1 MTAPA
6 APAATRPGRGAPL
19 VGAVAPPPRPSRL
32 AIRALS
38 AAVVVVVVGAFWSVD
53 ISWGR
58 LADLPSEVVRYLWL
72 MFSAPDWSALPEALR
87 QTWRSVAMAWL
98 GTVLGILVATP
109 LSLLAARGHGPAP
122 VRGALRLVFAVIRAV
137 PEIIIAIVI
146 LSVTGLTPLTGALA
160 LAVNGVG
167 TLGKWGY
174 EAIEGIGRGPVEAVR
189 AAGGSGAHVLRW
201 GVWPEVLPAFGSFWL
216 YRFEINVRSS
226 AVLGLIGVGG
236 IGDMLTS
243 YTQYR
248 QWSTVGVLLIVVVV
262 VTVAIDAA
270 SGALRRRIMEGA
282 RARAVQP

>member
-6 APAATRPGRGAPL
+6 AAPAAARPALLAPVL
-19 VGAVAPPPRPSRL
+19 PPRPSRIGL
-32 AIRALS
+32 RLLS
-38 AAVVVVVVGAFWSVD
+38 GAVVAVVVLAFWSVD
-53 ISWGR
+53 IAWDR
-58 LADLPSEVVRYLWL
+58 VTDLPAEIVRYLGL
-72 MFSAPDWSALPEALR
+72 MFADPEWSKLPEALA
-87 QTWRSVAMAWL
+87 QTWKSVAMAWL
-98 GTVLGILVATP
+98 GTVLGIVVATP
-109 LSLLAARGHGPAP
+109 LSLVAARGYAPAP
-122 VRGALRLVFAVIRAV
+122 VRGGLRLLFAVIRAV

-146 LSVTGLTPLTGALA
+146 LSVTGLTPMTGALA

-174 EAIEGIGRGPVEAVR
+174 EAIEGIGTGAVEAVR
-189 AAGGSGAHVLRW
+189 ASGGSGAQVLRW

-248 QWSTVGVLLIVVVV
+248 EWSTVGVLLIVVVV
-262 VTVAIDAA
+262 VTVTIDAV

>member
-6 APAATRPGRGAPL
+6 AVRPSRGGRGVLA
-19 VGAVAPPPRPSRL
+19 GDVALPARPSRL
-32 AIRALS
+32 AVRALS
-38 AAVVVVVVGAFWSVD
+38 AAVVVVVVLAFWSVD
-53 ISWGR
+53 IPWGR
-58 LADLPSEVVRYLWL
+58 LSDLPSEVVRYLGL
-72 MFSAPDWSALPEALR
+72 MFAAPEWSKLPEALW

-122 VRGALRLVFAVIRAV
+122 VRGALRLLFAVIRAV

-160 LAVNGVG
+160 LAVNGIG

-174 EAIEGIGRGPVEAVR
+174 EAIEGIGPGPVEAVR
-189 AAGGSGAHVLRW
+189 AAGGSGTQVLRW
-201 GVWPEVLPAFGSFWL
+201 GVWPQVLPAFGSFWL

-248 QWSTVGVLLIVVVV
+248 EWSTVGVLLIVVVV

>member
-1 MTAPA
+1 MTAAAQRRPA
-6 APAATRPGRGAPL
+6 PVAGVAARRAPSLPA
-19 VGAVAPPPRPSRL
+19 RPSRV
-32 AIRALS
+32 ALRGLS
-38 AAVVVVVVGAFWSVD
+38 AVVVVVVVAAFWSVD
-53 ISWGR
+53 IQWGR

-72 MFSAPDWSALPEALR
+72 MFSAPDWSKLPEALW

-98 GTVLGILVATP
+98 GTVLGIVIATP
-109 LSLLAARGHGPAP
+109 LSLLAARGHAAAP
-122 VRGALRLVFAVIRAV
+122 VRGVLRVLFGVIRAV

-174 EAIEGIGRGPVEAVR
+174 EAIEGIHPGPVEAVR
-189 AAGGSGAHVLRW
+189 AAGGSRSQVLRW
-201 GVWPEVLPAFGSFWL
+201 GVWPQALPEFGSFWL

-248 QWSTVGVLLIVVVV
+248 EWPTVGVLLIVVVA

-282 RARAVQP
+282 RARAVES